1 MQVAALR
8 LFFLAHYF
16 YVEKQYICG
25 VNHGTMDAK
34 ITLSFDEAV
43 INKAKR
49 FAAEQNISLSRLTE
63 FLLSKVGN
71 ATYRS
76 LDELPV
82 SDWVSAVSEGK
93 VEYVRKNSRKKS
105 VKKDYLDSRR

>member
-1 MQVAALR
+1 
-8 LFFLAHYF
+8 
-16 YVEKQYICG
+16 
-25 VNHGTMDAK
+25 MDAK
-34 ITLSFDEAV
+34 ITMSFNEDV
-43 INKAKR
+43 IAKAKR

-82 SDWVSAVSEGK
+82 SDWISAVSEGQ

-105 VKKDYLDSRR
+105 VKKDYLESR